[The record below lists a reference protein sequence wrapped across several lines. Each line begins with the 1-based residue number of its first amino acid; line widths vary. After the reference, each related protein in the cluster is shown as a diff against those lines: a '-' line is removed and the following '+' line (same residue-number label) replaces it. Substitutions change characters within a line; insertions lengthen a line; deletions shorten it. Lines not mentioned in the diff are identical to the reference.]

1 MGADFD
7 FISREELLEGLP
19 GRRASTL
26 LFAIENRTA
35 QLVAREH
42 QETAVYLAE
51 SASTRPEQAFL
62 EAIVVGR
69 ELPVRPTIQ
78 QIERFAPHW
87 ASLVPP
93 ASDARGRAAIA
104 HALGQKY
111 TFTQKEASQLQAVLG
126 LADAAVQAAYQR
138 LYGQPLDGIYAPQIG
153 FADRLRWAWTG
164 VAKRLENLPPF
175 WLAVLLCMPG
185 SAGLLALPIV
195 LAPLGLGMGLV
206 ILVAFALLNI
216 LTVVAL
222 AETVA
227 RSGTAR
233 FGLGFLG
240 QLVHEYLGNAGSLL
254 LTVVLMAN
262 NFVVLIIF
270 FLGVAGTLESSTSLP
285 AELWVGVTLV
295 VCLYFLSRRS
305 LNATVASTLVI
316 VLVNALLLFSIPLL
330 SLTRFQPE
338 NLVLTA
344 SRDAFTL
351 TTLGPVLGV
360 MLSTYLSHFL
370 IATYGPVVLRRDPSA
385 RAWIRGSAAAILFF
399 MLVACLW
406 VVTANG
412 VIPADLLSDAAG
424 TVLVPLAEQAGP
436 AVKVLGTFLVAL
448 SLGLAAIQ
456 VSLAQ
461 YYSIQERFPASG
473 APNWFGRLGERGR
486 FFVAISPMFPIFLLT
501 EWVALTGSGSF
512 ARLLGFLGA
521 LALPLLSGMFP
532 LLLLAST
539 RRKGD
544 FVPGVVYRLAGNRV
558 LLAAAYL
565 FFLGSIFVYGLFIW
579 ETAVERLITL
589 LTGTAILAVTVLM
602 LRRGALD
609 RRLVVELRDDRRL
622 GMQGGVTVTDGGDR
636 AVATIQL
643 HYPQETQTGG
653 SGDGLVPDFSR
664 LQGVDVELPE
674 TNARQL
680 KVWAHRLT
688 PEGLSQGLAARLAVH
703 GENMALAADLITVGG
718 QAFVPL
724 NGTGFRLEIRLTQA
738 DTDEAQTATL

>member
-1 MGADFD
+1 MDADFD
-7 FISREELLEGLP
+7 FLSREELLEGLP

-42 QETAVYLAE
+42 RETAVYLAE

-62 EAIVVGR
+62 EAIAVGR
-69 ELPVRPTIQ
+69 ELPVQPTIQ
-78 QIERFAPHW
+78 QIERFAPYW

-111 TFTQKEASQLQAVLG
+111 TFTQKEAPQLQAVLG
-126 LADAAVQAAYQR
+126 LADAAVQTAFQR
-138 LYGQPLDGIYAPQIG
+138 LYGQPLEDIYAPQIG
-153 FADRLRWAWTG
+153 LANRLRWAWTR
-164 VAKRLENLPPF
+164 VAKRLEDLPPF
-175 WLAVLLCMPG
+175 WLAFLLCMPG

-195 LAPLGLGMGLV
+195 LAPLGLATGIV
-206 ILVAFALLNI
+206 ILVAFALLNV

-285 AELWVGVTLV
+285 AELWVGVMLAI
-295 VCLYFLSRRS
+295 CLYFLSRRS
-305 LNATVASTLVI
+305 LNATVASTVVI
-316 VLVNALLLFSIPLL
+316 VLINALLLFGIPLL

-338 NLVLTA
+338 NLTLTA

-351 TTLGPVLGV
+351 ATLGPVLGV

-370 IATYGPVVLRRDPSA
+370 VATYGPVVLRRDPSA

-412 VIPADLLSDAAG
+412 VVPADALADATG
-424 TVLVPLAEQAGP
+424 TVLVPLAEQAGR
-436 AVKVLGTFLVAL
+436 AVNVLGTILVAL

-461 YYSIQERFPASG
+461 YYSIQERLPAAG

-486 FFVAISPMFPIFLLT
+486 FVVAIGPMLPIFLLT

-544 FVPGVVYRLAGNRV
+544 FVPGVVYRLVGNRA
-558 LLAAAYL
+558 LLAVAYL

-579 ETAVERLITL
+579 ETAIERFITL

-602 LRRGALD
+602 LRRGALE
-609 RRLVVELRDDRRL
+609 RRLVVELRDDQRL
-622 GMQGGVTVTDGGDR
+622 GLQGGVTVTDGGER
-636 AVATIQL
+636 GVAAIWL
-643 HYPQETQTGG
+643 HYPQETQ
-653 SGDGLVPDFSR
+653 SGDGGADLVPDFGR
-664 LQGVDVELPE
+664 LQGVDIELPE

-680 KVWAHRLT
+680 KVWVHRLT
-688 PEGLSQGLAARLAVH
+688 PEGFSQSLPARLAVH
-703 GENMALAADLITVGG
+703 GDDVAVAADLITAGG

-724 NGTGFRLEIRLTQA
+724 TGADLCLEIALAQ
-738 DTDEAQTATL
+738 TDAVEDQTATI